1 MTAKVKTN
9 HDESE
14 RKRDLKLNE
23 VYVISALLINT
34 PDGNEVLHHKRNTM
48 LCGM

>member
-1 MTAKVKTN
+1 MTAKLKTN

-23 VYVISALLINT
+23 VYGTSAPLINSV
-34 PDGNEVLHHKRNTM
+34 DGD
-48 LCGM
+48 